1 MHSTMAV
8 CGKWAQGNLKLLNYA
23 NKYTEDVVEGPHP
36 QPVVADA
43 TYEVVL
49 RGLLKTGLFAAIVV
63 AFVSFA
69 LYSFR
74 PDENVV
80 RTVAVS
86 GASAYTALLPLSPSC
101 ACTRR
106 KPLQLGAVASL
117 RPTSDAFKY
126 SYTRN
131 FCSALS
137 ALQRG
142 QLWPAPLKS
151 LSGFPSRRS
160 REVFLICDLFTVA
173 EKQSFLAFNN
183 VNVPFMSELVTPQE
197 LTDFA
202 ATALGA
208 ELAPIRTATTS
219 AFFTY
224 SVWRFYSPT
233 EGVEDTTPMQY
244 FFTAEG

>member
-1 MHSTMAV
+1 MAA
-8 CGKWAQGNLKLLNYA
+8 CGKWAQSNFKLLNYA

-49 RGLLKTGLFAAIVV
+49 RGLLKTGLFAAIVI

-69 LYSFR
+69 LYSFH
-74 PDENVV
+74 PDENAV
-80 RTVAVS
+80 RAVAVS
-86 GASAYTALLPLSPSC
+86 GTAGYTALLPLSPSC

-117 RPTSDAFKY
+117 RPTSDAYKY
-126 SYTRN
+126 SFTRN

-142 QLWPAPLKS
+142 QLWPAPLQLNRS
-151 LSGFPSRRS
+151 TFPSRRS
-160 REVFLICDLFTVA
+160 QEVFLICDLFTVA

-208 ELAPIRTATTS
+208 ELAPIKTTVTS
-219 AFFTY
+219 TFFTY

-233 EGVEDTTPMQY
+233 EGVEDTTPVQY
-244 FFTAEG
+244 FFTTEG